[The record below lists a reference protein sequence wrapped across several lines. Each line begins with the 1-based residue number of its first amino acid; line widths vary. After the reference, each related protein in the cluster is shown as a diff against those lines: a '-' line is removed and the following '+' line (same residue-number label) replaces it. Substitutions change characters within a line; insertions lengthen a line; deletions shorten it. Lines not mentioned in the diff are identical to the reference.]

1 MITQQQ
7 LKTYGL
13 LGSLYIS
20 QGLPSMF
27 ILSAVPVFLRQQ
39 GVSLGKIGL
48 LSLVAIPLM
57 LKFLWAPL
65 IDNFGYTRWGHY
77 RFWIIGFQVLLI
89 VTTVLVSL
97 INIQDKIAPL
107 LICGTLMCFLCASQ
121 DIATDALAVN
131 LLSAE
136 EKGFGNGI
144 QNAGNYLGVI
154 IGGGGM
160 LLVLERWGWMVA
172 LLSIAVLLTISL
184 VPILLHR
191 ESVLTTHHGLV
202 KNQPMMGGQPI
213 GGPLSEKSSPLKRYF
228 RAVIKFSQYPKT
240 GLWCLILVLCTADG
254 AMAGAMFR
262 PLLVDIGLSLGDI
275 ALMLGVVSYT
285 AGMAGAIIAGLT
297 ISSLGRKRSLLLFN
311 LFQGL
316 CITAYLLP
324 AFQIHHIV
332 VLYAA
337 AVSVQLAGSMSSTAL
352 CTVMMD
358 RSDLAT
364 AGSDY
369 TVQSSLVLFSG
380 IGIAAVSGFIAQAI
394 GYRGLFMLSAMVALL
409 SVTLVATAF
418 DETVCSKNVASTPM
432 EG

>member
-1 MITQQQ
+1 MITQQR

-97 INIQDKIAPL
+97 IDIQDKIAPL

-172 LLSIAVLLTISL
+172 LLSIAMLLTLSL

-191 ESVLTTHHGLV
+191 ESVLTTHKGSVSH
-202 KNQPMMGGQPI
+202 QPKAPRPLGRA
-213 GGPLSEKSSPLKRYF
+213 LSEGSNPLKRYF
-228 RAVIKFSQYPKT
+228 KAVIKFSQYPKT

-285 AGMAGAIIAGLT
+285 AGMVGAIIAGLT

-324 AFQIHHIV
+324 AFHIHHIV

-380 IGIAAVSGFIAQAI
+380 IGIAAVSGFIAQAV
-394 GYRGLFMLSAMVALL
+394 GYQGLFMLSAMVALL

-418 DETVCSKNVASTPM
+418 DETIYSRNVGSSPV